1 MVLKWKLCVNNI
13 KFITMAKSEFL
24 NNLLDAVNKG
34 EFNSDAAKKINEI
47 NKLAS
52 IKAQKGDVESLLEKR
67 INDAGVK
74 TVSEEDAIV
83 ANSEYEIK
91 MNQFKEIDRI
101 NGALRNLIEIEEMVK
116 LTIGDMFQYINELK
130 SNFDEND
137 GNCTELFNKIINVSR
152 KYENF
157 LNETI

>member
-1 MVLKWKLCVNNI
+1 
-13 KFITMAKSEFL
+13 MAKSEFL

-34 EFNSDAAKKINEI
+34 EFNSDVAKKINEI

-52 IKAQKGDVESLLEKR
+52 IKAQKGNVESLLEKR
-67 INDAGVK
+67 ISDAGVK

-116 LTIGDMFQYINELK
+116 LSIDDMFQYINELK
-130 SNFDEND
+130 SNFDEYD
-137 GNCTELFNKIINVSR
+137 GNCTELFNKIINVNGKCR
-152 KYENF
+152 NF
-157 LNETI
+157 LNEM